1 MITDKILQLKDNQ
14 MANQF
19 EIFFPQGI
27 PGGGDIS
34 ELALRI
40 KGAVPL
46 PDKTIGMWDRIYKG
60 VKIPFPVTVDETDKS
75 LTLIALIDQTWE
87 VYDALKAY
95 HNMIFNSREATAY
108 PISEV
113 RTIIGIRMLNGQQ
126 QAVKTFLFKGAFLTR
141 LKVSDPD
148 YEATEPQEV
157 EMEWKYVNF
166 ED

>member
-40 KGAVPL
+40 KGAIPL
-46 PDKTIGMWDRIYKG
+46 PDKTILSWDRIYKG
-60 VKIPFPVTVDETDKS
+60 VKIPFPMTVDETDKT
-75 LTLIALIDQTWE
+75 LTFIALIDQGWE
-87 VYDALKAY
+87 IYDALRNY
-95 HNMIFNSREATAY
+95 HDLIFDPRSATAL
-108 PISEV
+108 PTSMI
-113 RTIIGIRMLNGQQ
+113 RTTVGIRMLNGQQ
-126 QAVKTFLFKGAFLTR
+126 QTVKTLLFKGAFMNR
-141 LKVSDPD
+141 FKASDPD
-148 YEATEPQEV
+148 YEAQEPQEV
-157 EMEWKYVNF
+157 EMEWKYVNY